1 VLTPAADGGNGLI
14 AVDAD
19 DLVIG
24 ASRTARQALG
34 ITEARLGRP
43 LPAAD
48 LLEDRCDEDF
58 DSAERAVLSRAL
70 ARANGNVT
78 AAAAA
83 LGVSR
88 ATLHRKLKRTL
99 GSRTH

>member
-1 VLTPAADGGNGLI
+1 M
-14 AVDAD
+14 
-19 DLVIG
+19 IG
-24 ASRTARQALG
+24 ASRAARQALG

-48 LLEDRCDEDF
+48 LLEDRGTEDF

-70 ARANGNVT
+70 ARAGGNVT

-83 LGVSR
+83 LGISR
-88 ATLHRKLKRTL
+88 ATLHRKLKRVPAA
-99 GSRTH
+99 RAH